1 MTPET
6 VMTIGSR
13 ALEITLLLAAPLLLV
28 ALVTGLIV
36 GAFQAATQINEKT
49 LSFIPKLLAMALT
62 LVIAGPWML
71 KVLVSYTR
79 ELFESIPGADQLTQP
94 ARTP

>member
-1 MTPET
+1 MTPEM
-6 VMTIGSR
+6 VMAIGQR

-36 GAFQAATQINEKT
+36 GAFQAATQINEMT
-49 LSFIPKLLAMALT
+49 LSFIPKLLATATT

-71 KVLVSYTR
+71 KLLAGYTR
-79 ELFESIPGADQLTQP
+79 ELIESIPTLIN
-94 ARTP
+94 